1 MIQGCGGSRII
12 VVSEIGPG
20 LLSGREQGSTAGE
33 GLSSWGVIHSGGV
46 ERRRVEDVVVENRV
60 VFLVKLPFL
69 PVLHMQGIR
78 RLVGIKLAACG

>member
-1 MIQGCGGSRII
+1 MIQRCSRSGII

-20 LLSGREQGSTAGE
+20 LLCGREQGGTAGKR
-33 GLSSWGVIHSGGV
+33 LSSWEVVHCGGV

-60 VFLVKLPFL
+60 VFLVKLPLSFP

-78 RLVGIKLAACG
+78 RLI